1 MNAATP
7 PAAVRPTGAD
17 AWWRGA
23 GAPRSLADLV
33 PHHAASDP
41 DLRMLSRRD
50 GASWVAVTASEL
62 LVEVEEVARG
72 LVAAGVQPGDRVA
85 LMAKTRY
92 EWTLVDLAVWAAG
105 AVSVPVYESSSA
117 EQLRWILEDS
127 GAVAVVVEHHGHEKL
142 LTEARTQVPGGGPTH
157 HWVIDARTPE
167 LTLEALRAS
176 GSEVGSDELG
186 RRREAMT
193 RDTVATLIY
202 TSGTTGRPKGVELTH
217 GNFLDEVSSAIEF
230 LPELFEDPEASTLL
244 FLPLA
249 HVFGRMIQVAVVQ
262 MGLHTGHSDI
272 ARVTKDLA
280 TFSPT
285 FVLAVPRVFE
295 RVFDSARRK
304 AVAGGREKVF
314 DAAAQ
319 TAIDWSRALDRGR
332 AGPVLRAKHALF
344 TRLVYG
350 KILDALG
357 GRARWAVSGG
367 AALGERLGHF
377 FRGIGVTVLEGY
389 GLTETTAACTVN
401 TPTAQRIGSVGRAL
415 PRFQVRVA
423 EDGEVLISGGHV
435 FGRYWGDETATA
447 EVLQDGWFRTG
458 DLGTLDADG
467 FLTITGRKKEILVT
481 SGGKN
486 VSPAP
491 LEDVVRSNPLV
502 SQALVL
508 GDDRPQIT
516 ALVTLDAEGV
526 AAWLEQHGRPATPVA
541 ELTEDPDLLAAI
553 KVSVAEANR
562 AVSSAEGIKK
572 FRVLPVDWTEQ
583 GGHLTPSLKMK
594 RAVIMRDF
602 ADDVEALYPRH

>member
-1 MNAATP
+1 M
-7 PAAVRPTGAD
+7 
-17 AWWRGA
+17 
-23 GAPRSLADLV
+23 
-33 PHHAASDP
+33 
-41 DLRMLSRRD
+41 
-50 GASWVAVTASEL
+50 
-62 LVEVEEVARG
+62 
-72 LVAAGVQPGDRVA
+72 
-85 LMAKTRY
+85 
-92 EWTLVDLAVWAAG
+92 
-105 AVSVPVYESSSA
+105 
-117 EQLRWILEDS
+117 
-127 GAVAVVVEHHGHEKL
+127 
-142 LTEARTQVPGGGPTH
+142 
-157 HWVIDARTPE
+157 
-167 LTLEALRAS
+167 
-176 GSEVGSDELG
+176 
-186 RRREAMT
+186 
-193 RDTVATLIY
+193 
-202 TSGTTGRPKGVELTH
+202 
-217 GNFLDEVSSAIEF
+217 
-230 LPELFEDPEASTLL
+230 
-244 FLPLA
+244 
-249 HVFGRMIQVAVVQ
+249 
-262 MGLHTGHSDI
+262 
-272 ARVTKDLA
+272 
-280 TFSPT
+280 
-285 FVLAVPRVFE
+285 
-295 RVFDSARRK
+295 
-304 AVAGGREKVF
+304 
-314 DAAAQ
+314 
-319 TAIDWSRALDRGR
+319 
-332 AGPVLRAKHALF
+332 LRAKHALF

-415 PRFQVRVA
+415 PRFEVRVA

-435 FGRYWGDETATA
+435 FGRYWGDEKATA

>member
-1 MNAATP
+1 MSSATRTT
-7 PAAVRPTGAD
+7 ARPTGAD

-23 GAPRSLADLV
+23 QAPRSLADLV
-33 PHHAASDP
+33 VHHAVTDP
-41 DLRMLSRRD
+41 DLRLLSRRD
-50 GASWVAVTASEL
+50 GASWVAVTAAEFRL
-62 LVEVEEVARG
+62 EVEEVASG

-85 LMAKTRY
+85 LMSKTRY
-92 EWTLVDLAVWAAG
+92 EWTLVDLAIWAAG
-105 AVSVPVYESSSA
+105 AVGVPVYESSSA
-117 EQLRWILEDS
+117 EQLRWILQDS
-127 GAVAVVVEHHGHEKL
+127 AAVAIVVEHHGHEAL
-142 LTEARTQVPGGGPTH
+142 LAEAREGLEGSGPAH
-157 HWVIDARTPE
+157 HWVLDARTPE
-167 LTLEALRAS
+167 LTLDALRR
-176 GSEVGSDELG
+176 GGSDVPAEELEA
-186 RRREAMT
+186 RRAGLDRGT
-193 RDTVATLIY
+193 LATLIY

-230 LPELFEDPEASTLL
+230 LPELFEDPDASTLL

-262 MGLHTGHSDI
+262 MGVHTGHSDI
-272 ARVTKDLA
+272 ARVTQDLA

-304 AVAGGREKVF
+304 AVAGGKEKVF

-319 TAIDWSRALDRGR
+319 TAIDWSRAHDRGR
-332 AGPVLRAKHALF
+332 PGPVLRAKHALF
-344 TRLVYG
+344 SRLVYG

-357 GRARWAVSGG
+357 GRAQWAVSGG

-389 GLTETTAACTVN
+389 GLTETTAATTVN
-401 TPTAQRIGSVGRAL
+401 TRAGQRIGSVGRPL
-415 PRFQVRVA
+415 PGFGVRVA
-423 EDGEVLISGGHV
+423 GDGEVLIRGGHV
-435 FGRYWGDETATA
+435 FTRYRGDDAATSEA
-447 EVLQDGWFRTG
+447 MRDGWFATG
-458 DLGTLDADG
+458 DLGSVDVDG
-467 FLTITGRKKEILVT
+467 YLTITGRKKEILVT

-486 VSPAP
+486 VSPGP

-516 ALVTLDAEGV
+516 ALVTLDPDGV
-526 AAWLEQHGRPATPVA
+526 AAWLEQHGRPPTPVA
-541 ELTEDPDLLAAI
+541 ELTDDRDLLAVVKA
-553 KVSVAEANR
+553 SVDEANR
-562 AVSSAEGIKK
+562 GVSSAEGIKK
-572 FRVLPVDWTEQ
+572 FRVLAVDWTEA

-602 ADDVEALYPRH
+602 AADVEALYPRH